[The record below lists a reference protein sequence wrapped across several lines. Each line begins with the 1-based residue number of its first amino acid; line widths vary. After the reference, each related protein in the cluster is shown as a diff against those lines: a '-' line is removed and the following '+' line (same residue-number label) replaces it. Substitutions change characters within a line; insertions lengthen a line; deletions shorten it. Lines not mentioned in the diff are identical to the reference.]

1 MVESK
6 TKMIF
11 IIWFLTITAE
21 LFIFVISD
29 HKIIE
34 TPLGHV
40 RGFETW

>member
-6 TKMIF
+6 TIMIS
-11 IIWFLTITAE
+11 IIWFLTISTE
-21 LFIFVISD
+21 LFLFVLSD